1 MNFKTYSP
9 DILKGSSSGAEL
21 HICLLGTRGDIN
33 LGAVA
38 RLARNFGVSAL
49 HLVAPEA
56 PRHGVEYEFACKGA
70 DLLSAAKVYS
80 SLSEVAALEFDWIIG
95 TTGKTGKNRRV
106 VSVKDVVQDPSVNY
120 SGQKILLVFG
130 RESRGIYQDEAAHC
144 DLLVSIPVFGDYPVL
159 NLSHA
164 VSIILYEF
172 RCTGDLVLRHPKEF
186 IEPATSSDIMSFLQ
200 NLKTFLVSFGYY
212 EKPQR
217 QTHASLMERIVR
229 RLKPSK
235 EELRFIQGVFR
246 AHNQFLNGYTSV
258 DPPTKE
264 YHEDS

>member
-1 MNFKTYSP
+1 MDSKKYSP
-9 DILKGSSSGAEL
+9 EILKGSSSGSEL
-21 HICLLGTRGDIN
+21 HVCLLGTRGDIN

-38 RLARNFGVSAL
+38 RLCKNFSVSGI

-56 PRHGVEYEFACKGA
+56 PRSGVEYEFACKGTS
-70 DLLSAAKVYS
+70 LLREATVYD
-80 SLSEVAALEFDWIIG
+80 SLSEVAALNFDWIIG

-106 VSVKDVVQDPSVNY
+106 VSVKDVAQDSRINVD
-120 SGQKILLVFG
+120 GQKILLVFG

-144 DLLVSIPVFGDYPVL
+144 DLLVSIPLFGDYPVL

-186 IEPATSSDIMSFLQ
+186 VEPATSSDIMNFLR
-200 NLKTFLVSFGYY
+200 NLKTFLVGFGYY

-217 QTHASLMERIVR
+217 HNHASTMERIVR

-235 EELRFIQGVFR
+235 EELRFVQGVFR
-246 AHNQFLNGYTSV
+246 AHRQFLDGYTSIV
-258 DPPTKE
+258 PPTKTDE
-264 YHEDS
+264 IDS